1 MTQLRFELKVNGLDH
16 NPFDVGDFVGHDTFS
31 DHPFLGSTNVHGF
44 RYDITLVS
52 RDSTITADDV
62 VDEYVTLE
70 VYQNRELV
78 KQVNGIARDFTI
90 KDSGHNHTFYSLTL
104 VPEFERLSLS
114 QNSRIFQGLTVPE
127 IITQVL
133 SERVKEFAF
142 ALTAEFKPLEFCVQF
157 CETDLQF
164 IQRIAAQEGLSYYF
178 EHGEGGNHTLVFV
191 DNSLLLPKLDAPVM
205 YNNISGGVAEQPYI
219 STLSLRTQ
227 SAVNDV
233 TLGDRT
239 FKNNPT
245 HHMVANVFAGNND
258 ISYQRDD
265 YHYFDSP
272 SRFKDEE
279 KGKAYAKIRL
289 DFLRREARL
298 AKGKSNEAKLSA
310 GYRFTVSDHPN
321 DELNREFVVV
331 SAQHIGKQPQAL
343 EESGGAGATTYHNE
357 FQAIPSEYTWRPTPK
372 LKPKMDG
379 KHTAIVVGAGD
390 EEIYTNAD
398 ECVRIQFFWDR
409 YSPND
414 DSASCWIRVMSPW
427 AGAGYGAMFIP
438 RVGQEVVVD
447 FLNGDPDQPII
458 TGGLYHT
465 LNKPPY
471 ELPAN
476 KTKTVLRTKSHG
488 GKGYNELSFEDQAG
502 QEEVF
507 IRAQKD
513 MRTNVLNDHEL
524 NVTNDHRTVIDNDQQ
539 LRVKRNQENVI
550 DGELRELIEKDLT
563 QTING
568 NAYIKVSDLLNLLS
582 SNEITI
588 EAPTIN
594 LTASSKICLQ
604 AGGSHLTIDSSG
616 ILGAGASVKMNQGG
630 SAATPQRFSGTMLS
644 LIDNNSVMPP
654 APPEMPISI
663 NPAALE
669 AAEKLDV
676 PMVKTCP
683 LQES

>member
-1 MTQLRFELKVNGLDH
+1 MTQLRFEIKVSGLEH
-16 NPFDVGDFVGHDTFS
+16 NPFDVTGFNGNESLS
-31 DHPFLGSTNVHGF
+31 DHTGVHGL
-44 RYDITLVS
+44 RYDVTLAS

-62 VDEYVTLE
+62 VDECVTLE
-70 VYQNRELV
+70 VYQNGELV
-78 KQVNGIARDFTI
+78 KQVNGIVRDFTV
-90 KDSGHNHTFYSLTL
+90 KDPGHHHTVYALTL
-104 VPEFERLSLS
+104 VPELERLSLT
-114 QNSRIFQGLTVPE
+114 QNSRVFQDLTVPD
-127 IITQVL
+127 IITQVIDG
-133 SERVKEFAF
+133 RVKETAF
-142 ALTAEFKPLEFCVQF
+142 ALTTEFKPVEYCVQF

-164 IQRIAAQEGLSYYF
+164 IQRIAAQEGIFYYF
-178 EHGEGGNHTLVFV
+178 EHSAGGGHTLVFA
-191 DNSLLLPKLDAPVM
+191 DNSQVLPKLDEPVM
-205 YNNISGGVAEQPYI
+205 YNHTSGGVAEQSYI
-219 STLSLRTQ
+219 STLSLKTQ

-239 FKNNPT
+239 FKSNPT
-245 HHMVANVFAGNND
+245 HHMTTNAFAGNRD
-258 ISYQRDD
+258 ISYQRND

-289 DFLRREARL
+289 DYLRREARL
-298 AKGKSNEAKLSA
+298 ATGSSNEAGLSA

-321 DELNREFVVV
+321 DEMNREFVVV
-331 SAQHIGKQPQAL
+331 SVQHIGKQPQAL

-390 EEIYTNAD
+390 EEIYTNSD
-398 ECVRIQFFWDR
+398 VCVRIQFFWDR

-471 ELPAN
+471 ELPKN

-524 NVTNDHRTVIDNDQQ
+524 NIKNDQRTVVDNDQQ

-550 DGELRELIEKDLT
+550 DGELRELIEKNLT

-594 LTASSKICLQ
+594 LKATTEICLQ
-604 AGGSHLTIDSSG
+604 AGGNYITINSSG
-616 ILGAGASVKMNQGG
+616 ITVSCPDLMMSKSG
-630 SAATPQRFSGTMLS
+630 SAASPQRFSGTMPS

-654 APPEMPISI
+654 APPEIPFMVH
-663 NPAALE
+663 PAALE
-669 AAEKLDV
+669 TSDAV
-676 PMVKTCP
+676 NTPIVKTCS
-683 LQES
+683 LQDS

>member
-1 MTQLRFELKVNGLDH
+1 MTQLRFKIKVSGLDH
-16 NPFDVGDFVGHDTFS
+16 NPFEVADFTGNEALS
-31 DHPFLGSTNVHGF
+31 DHTGVHGL
-44 RYDITLVS
+44 RYDITVAS
-52 RDSTITADDV
+52 RDNTITADDV
-62 VDEYVTLE
+62 VDENVTLE
-70 VYQNRELV
+70 VYQDGELV
-78 KQVNGIARDFTI
+78 KQVNGIVRDFTI
-90 KDSGHNHTFYSLTL
+90 KDSGHNHTFYALTL

-114 QNSRIFQGLTVPE
+114 QNSRIWQGLTIPE

-133 SERVKEFAF
+133 TDRVKDYAF
-142 ALTAEFKPLEFCVQF
+142 ALTAKFEPVEYCVQF

-164 IQRIAAQEGLSYYF
+164 VQRIAAQEGIFYYF
-178 EHGEGGNHTLVFV
+178 EHSEGGSHTLVFA
-191 DNSLLLPKLDAPVM
+191 DNSQVLPKLDEPVT
-205 YNNISGGVAEQPYI
+205 YNNTSGGVAEQSFI
-219 STLSLRTQ
+219 SKLSLRTQ

-245 HHMVANVFAGNND
+245 HHMTADAFAANSD
-258 ISYQRDD
+258 IRYQLDN

-272 SRFKDEE
+272 ARFKDEA

-298 AKGKSNEAKLSA
+298 ATGKSNEAKLSA

-321 DELNREFVVV
+321 DELNRELVIV
-331 SAQHIGKQPQAL
+331 SVLHIGKQPQAL

-357 FQAIPSEYTWRPTPK
+357 FQGIPSEYTWRPTPK

-390 EEIYTNAD
+390 EEIYVEQQNCAR
-398 ECVRIQFFWDR
+398 VQFFWDR
-409 YSPND
+409 YSQND

-427 AGAGYGAMFIP
+427 AGAGYGAMFVP

-471 ELPAN
+471 ALPDN
-476 KTKTVLRTKSHG
+476 KTKTVLRTRTHG
-488 GKGYNELSFEDQAG
+488 GSGYNELSFEDQAG
-502 QEEVF
+502 KEEVF

-524 NVTNDHRTVIDNDQQ
+524 NITNDQRTVIDNDQQ

-550 DGELRELIEKDLT
+550 DGELRELIEKNLT

-568 NAYIKVSDLLNLLS
+568 SAYIKVSDVLNLLS

-588 EAPTIN
+588 EAAKIN
-594 LTASSKICLQ
+594 LTASSEICFQ
-604 AGGSHLTIDSSG
+604 AGGSHLTIGSAG
-616 ILGAGASVKMNQGG
+616 ILGVGTKVRMNEGG
-630 SAATPQRFSGTMLS
+630 SAATPQRFTGTMPS

-654 APPEMPISI
+654 APPVTPVIL
-663 NPAALE
+663 NPAAIKT
-669 AAEKLDV
+669 AEQYNAITYSQCDKD
-676 PMVKTCP
+676 K
-683 LQES
+683 QK